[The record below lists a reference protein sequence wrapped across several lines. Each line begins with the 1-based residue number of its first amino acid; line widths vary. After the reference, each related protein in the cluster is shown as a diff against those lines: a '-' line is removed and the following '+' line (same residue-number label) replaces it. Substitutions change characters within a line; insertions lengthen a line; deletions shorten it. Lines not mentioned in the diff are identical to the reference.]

1 MGKFH
6 FNLEMF
12 FVAEDEKP
20 SLGKK
25 LKWTWTCSSRS
36 WWIMIIMK
44 KSNDLFPKC
53 FVICLHSMILETR
66 RKVIPTP

>member
-6 FNLEMF
+6 FNLEML

-25 LKWTWTCSSRS
+25 LKWTWTCSSSSIRRRS

-44 KSNDLFPKC
+44 KSNNLFPNVLLFAC
-53 FVICLHSMILETR
+53 IQ
-66 RKVIPTP
+66 